1 MSTKNQIK
9 LSPKQEEIAGFTY
22 GALRVLASAGSGKT
36 RVLTERIKRL
46 SEITKRK
53 ILAIT
58 FTNKASEEIKER
70 LNEDIDINE
79 KLFVGT
85 FHSFCISVIESHGSL
100 IGFNEVPQIFS
111 NTDDRLKVLEAAI
124 INTPTIKQSYSQ
136 KDTKERNKLRYDILE
151 YFSQIKRE
159 VVLDEEL
166 ETKIGDKD
174 VILLYKVYS
183 DIMTSMNAIDFD
195 DLLLLVYKL
204 FISNPKIA
212 SLYRR
217 NYEFICVDE
226 AQDLNKA
233 QYMLLRALTGNE
245 NKNIMLVG
253 DPNQS
258 IYGFNGSSSKY
269 MKDCFTSDYAPKE
282 IVLSEN
288 YRSSRK
294 VLELANKIIPASSSL
309 DNVVVEG
316 VCEIHHYDS
325 PECEASWVLSK
336 IKELIDKKDIAG
348 IENPVTEEG
357 ISILAR
363 NKFVF
368 ADIEAKLKANNID
381 YYFKSTGGEVVYD
394 SELMQVLLLALQ
406 IKINPL
412 DRLHLSQLQRLV
424 KLSKKSSL
432 DEIIKSSIEDS
443 HKEIIKS
450 IVGLNIDG
458 SNFKKTISRLEAEF
472 QNIDNYKGALNENE
486 RAYFIYDCKSLL
498 KHWHRYEVNASTK
511 TLSSF
516 RNAMSLGQTAE
527 TSMQKGI
534 ALSTVH
540 TMKGQENNIVFLIGM
555 DNETFPDYRAIN
567 KGGIEMEQER
577 NNLYVAI
584 TRAKRHLYVT
594 YPTKRTMPWGGEKAR
609 AISTFL
615 KDCCDFL
622 SN

>member
-1 MSTKNQIK
+1 MSTINKIK

-22 GALRVLASAGSGKT
+22 GALRVIASAGSGKT

-46 SEITKRK
+46 SRVTKRK

-70 LNEDIDINE
+70 INEDVDINE
-79 KLFVGT
+79 ILFVGT

-111 NTDDRLKVLEAAI
+111 NTDDRLKVLEVAI
-124 INTPTIKQSYSQ
+124 LNTPSVKCLYEGRSSKEQNRIK
-136 KDTKERNKLRYDILE
+136 YDVLE
-151 YFSQIKRE
+151 YISKIKRE
-159 VVLDEEL
+159 VILEEEL
-166 ETKIGDKD
+166 HDKGID
-174 VILLYKVYS
+174 DKTILLYHNYTE
-183 DIMTSMNAIDFD
+183 IMASMNAIDFD

-269 MKDCFTSDYAPKE
+269 MKDCFTRDYAPKE

-316 VCEIHHYDS
+316 VCEIQSYDS
-325 PECEASWVLSK
+325 TESEASWVLSK
-336 IKELIDKKDIAG
+336 IKELIDQKDIVD
-348 IENPVTEEG
+348 IENTVTEES

-368 ADIEAKLKANNID
+368 ADIETKLKANNMD
-381 YYFKSTGGEVVYD
+381 YYFKNTGGEVVYD
-394 SELMQVLLLALQ
+394 SELMLVLLLALQ

-424 KLSKKSSL
+424 KLSKKISL
-432 DEIIKSSIEDS
+432 EEIMESDIADY
-443 HKEIIKS
+443 HKIIIKS
-450 IVGLNIDG
+450 ILYLNLDG
-458 SNFKKTISRLEAEF
+458 SNFKKIISGLEADF
-472 QNIDNYKGALNENE
+472 QNLDNYKNALNENE

-498 KHWHRYEVNASTK
+498 KHWHRYEVNTSTK

-527 TSMQKGI
+527 TSVRKGI

-540 TMKGQENNIVFLIGM
+540 TMKGQENDVVFLIGM
-555 DNETFPDYRAIN
+555 DNETFPDYRAIH

-577 NNLYVAI
+577 S
-584 TRAKRHLYVT
+584 T
-594 YPTKRTMPWGGEKAR
+594 
-609 AISTFL
+609 STFYHQ
-615 KDCCDFL
+615 
-622 SN
+622 